1 VLFNSLEFVVFFPV
15 VVGLYFACPARYRWG
30 FLLAASYYFYAC
42 WKLEYLGLII
52 ASTLVDY
59 WAGRRMGECETRSAR
74 QPYLLLSLGV
84 NLGILFAFKYFN
96 FFNESVR
103 AVFQQFDL
111 FYGVPAFDVLLPV
124 GISFYTFQTLAYT
137 IDVYREQ
144 KEPEH
149 HLGIFALY
157 VSFFPQLVAGPIE
170 RSQNLIPQFKQK
182 QSFDYDRVASGLK
195 LMAWGFFKKLVVA
208 DRLAL
213 YVDEVYNNPGAYEGG
228 PVVIA
233 TYFFAFQI
241 YCDFSGYSDIAIG
254 AARVMGYDLMDNFER
269 PYFSKSIAEF
279 WRRWHIS
286 LSTWFKDYLYI
297 PLGGNRVPKSRWY
310 ANLMIVFVVSGLWH
324 GAAWTFV
331 IWGALHGTYLIAGAM
346 TVSWREQIW
355 TYLKERAAVPK
366 PSAAG
371 VVLTPSAIDSVK
383 KLWRVGVTF
392 HLVLVAWIFFR
403 ANSLDDAILLTEQFF
418 SVESLSILPS
428 GVSALQMALS
438 LLGVGVLGLVHWI
451 ERYQPLDHFLDRYPI
466 AIRWGAYYVLLGLI
480 FAFGV
485 FNKQEFIY
493 FQF

>member
-1 VLFNSLEFVVFFPV
+1 M
-15 VVGLYFACPARYRWG
+15 
-30 FLLAASYYFYAC
+30 
-42 WKLEYLGLII
+42 

-59 WAGRRMGECETRSAR
+59 WTGRRMGRQETRAGR
-74 QPYLLLSLGV
+74 RPYLLLSLGV

-103 AVFQQFDL
+103 AVFHQFNL

-137 IDVYREQ
+137 IDVYRGR

-170 RSQNLIPQFKQK
+170 RSQNLIPQFKK
-182 QSFDYDRVASGLK
+182 THDFDYERVTSGLK
-195 LMAWGFFKKLVVA
+195 LMALGFFKKLVIA

-213 YVDEVYNNPGAYEGG
+213 YVNEVYNNPMAYEGW

-233 TYFFAFQI
+233 TYFFAVQI

-269 PYFSKSIAEF
+269 PYFSKSIGEF

-331 IWGALHGTYLIAGAM
+331 IWGALHGTYLITGAA
-346 TVSWREQIW
+346 TAAWREQLW
-355 TYLKERAAVPK
+355 AGLRSAVAHPR
-366 PSAAG
+366 PAAAG
-371 VVLTPSAIDSVK
+371 FSLTPSAVDALK
-383 KLWRVGVTF
+383 KGWRVLVTF
-392 HLVLVAWIFFR
+392 HLVLLAWIFFR
-403 ANSLDDAILLTEQFF
+403 ANSLDDALVLLERFFRIGTQPLLPRGFPATEF
-418 SVESLSILPS
+418 V
-428 GVSALQMALS
+428 LS
-438 LLGVGVLGLVHWI
+438 LLGISVLLIVHWI
-451 ERYQPLDHFLDRYPI
+451 ERRETLEACLDRYSLP
-466 AIRWGAYYVLLGLI
+466 IRWGAYYALVGGILL
-480 FAFGV
+480 FGV
-485 FNKQEFIY
+485 FAKQEFIY